1 MPFEI
6 TILGS
11 NSALPTSDRYPTAQV
26 LNVLGRFFL
35 IDCGEGTQIQIR
47 RQKISF
53 AKIKHI
59 FISHLHGDHYFGLIG
74 LLSTFNLLGLKNDIH
89 IYSPS
94 ELKNL
99 IQPQLDQ
106 IKSKNHFKIIF
117 HPLNFKKA
125 QQIYIDK
132 RVEVFSFP
140 VKHSIPT
147 CGFLFKE
154 IQKQANIK
162 KELIQKYNIPIAKIK
177 NIKAGADFITNDGT
191 TIPNKKLTTP
201 PPVPRSYAF
210 CTDTAFYPT
219 IADWINNV
227 DLLYH
232 ESTFLE
238 DMQEFAHNTLHSTAK
253 EAAEIAK
260 LANAKKLILGHF
272 SARYKKITK
281 FTEEAK
287 TIFEN
292 TVAAKDGK
300 IYQIK
305 KSPIK

>member
-47 RQKISF
+47 RQKIAF
-53 AKIKHI
+53 GKIKHI

-99 IQPQLDQ
+99 IQAQLDQ
-106 IKSKNHFKIIF
+106 IKGENQFRIIF
-117 HPLNFKKA
+117 HPLNFKKV
-125 QQIYIDK
+125 QQFYIDK
-132 RVEVFSFP
+132 KVEVYSFP

-154 IQKQANIK
+154 VQKQPNIK
-162 KELIQKYNIPIAKIK
+162 KELIQKYNIPIAEIK
-177 NIKAGADFITNDGT
+177 NIKAGADFISKEGE
-191 TIPNKKLTTP
+191 TIPNQELTSP
-201 PPVPRSYAF
+201 PPEPRSYAF
-210 CTDTAFYPT
+210 CTDTAFYPEIANT
-219 IADWINNV
+219 IKNV

-238 DMQEFAHNTLHSTAK
+238 DMKEFAHSTLHSTAK

-260 LANAKKLILGHF
+260 LSNAKKLILGHF
-272 SARYKKITK
+272 SARYKKT
-281 FTEEAK
+281 TEFVDEAK

-300 IYQIK
+300 TYSIK
-305 KSPIK
+305 KI